1 MGNTKSQPEPVVAV
15 AMAPP
20 LPPLPPIESNDF
32 VILIQDNLEDKLINN
47 NKFNESR
54 LLVKV
59 CYGLKE
65 GKKISKD
72 IETKQVYLFG
82 NDRLKSDF
90 FGKELRTFGDK
101 DNFLNEYFKC
111 SLEMTLIVENPISNP
126 SSKKTATPLICM
138 AT

>member
-1 MGNTKSQPEPVVAV
+1 MGNTKSQHSVAV
-15 AMAPP
+15 AVEPP
-20 LPPLPPIESNDF
+20 LPPLPPPPVESNDF

-47 NKFNESR
+47 NKIKESR

-82 NDRLKSDF
+82 NERLKSDF
-90 FGKELRTFGDK
+90 FEKELKTFEQKDK
-101 DNFLNEYFKC
+101 FLNEYFKC
-111 SLEMTLIVENPISNP
+111 NLEMTNPFILN
-126 SSKKTATPLICM
+126 
-138 AT
+138 